1 MGHGDD
7 KQGTDKLDRI
17 LRLLGVIA
25 AKDMPQTDQIA
36 MLNRFGFAPKEIAE
50 IIGTSAN
57 TVRVSLVSI
66 RRAEAMGGRRKFGKE
81 RTDG

>member
-7 KQGTDKLDRI
+7 KLGADKLDRI

-36 MLNRFGFAPKEIAE
+36 MLNRLGFTPKEIAE

-66 RRAEAMGGRRKFGKE
+66 RRAERIGGRRKFGKE